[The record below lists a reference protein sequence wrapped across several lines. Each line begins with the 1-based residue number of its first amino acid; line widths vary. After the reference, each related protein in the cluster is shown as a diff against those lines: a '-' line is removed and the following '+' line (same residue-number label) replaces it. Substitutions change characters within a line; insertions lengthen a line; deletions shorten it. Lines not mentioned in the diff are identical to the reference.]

1 MQITKI
7 LKFSLLI
14 SVLQIA
20 AGLFFTLTSPAL
32 NLSDKDTAIYNLS
45 TAFVIELICFSRMII
60 GSKSIQFGNF
70 VCIACLLVSSS
81 SLVELL
87 LVGAINVDTLTMN
100 IASSFLSYFAAIILK
115 LLLAQRITRTK

>member
-14 SVLQIA
+14 SVLQMA
-20 AGLFFTLTSPAL
+20 AGLFFTLTSPTL

>member
-14 SVLQIA
+14 SVLQMA
-20 AGLFFTLTSPAL
+20 AGLFFTLTSPTL

-87 LVGAINVDTLTMN
+87 LVGAINVDTLKMN
-100 IASSFLSYFAAIILK
+100 IASSFLSYFAAINLK

>member
-14 SVLQIA
+14 SVLQMA

-45 TAFVIELICFSRMII
+45 SAFVIELICFSRMII
-60 GSKSIQFGNF
+60 GSKSIEFGNF